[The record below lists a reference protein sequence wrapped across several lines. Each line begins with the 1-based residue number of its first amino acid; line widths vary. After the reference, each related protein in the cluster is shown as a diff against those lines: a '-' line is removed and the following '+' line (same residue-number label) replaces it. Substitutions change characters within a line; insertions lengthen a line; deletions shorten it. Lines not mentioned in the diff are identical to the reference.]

1 MSKKKIKE
9 LQSKILSFLKKNNN
23 KKFNYRQ
30 LSRILELKNSH
41 DVEKIEVILRKLYNS
56 NKINKIKEGQ
66 YKFKKA
72 ERKYKYGVLDITSS
86 GNGYL
91 LLSGEDIFISKKNL
105 NKALHKDRV
114 KVYVYE
120 RRDKNNKIS
129 GEVIEIIERPKH
141 EYVGVV
147 QSKKEFGFVLTRGPK
162 MYTDVFLPPKEINKA
177 NNGDKVVVKITEWPE
192 RAHSPFGE
200 IIKVLGKPGEV
211 DVEMDAILYDY
222 GLPSRFSANVISDAE
237 KIDNKILKEEINK
250 RKDFREVLTFTIDPV
265 NAKDFD
271 DAISFKKTKNN
282 LIEVGIHI
290 ADVSHF
296 LKEKSELEKEA
307 YKRATSVYLV
317 DRVVPMLPEALS
329 NNLCSLRPNEEK
341 LTFSAVFEIDLKGK
355 IYSEWFGKT
364 IINSNRRF
372 SYEEAQSLIENKKT
386 KIDKEIALEK
396 KEYSVTKETLQAV
409 LGLNMIAKSLRNERM
424 EKGALT
430 FDKVEVGFSLNKKRE
445 PTGIRLKES
454 RDANKLVEEFML
466 LANKKVAGYIK
477 RKKPAKT
484 FIYRVHDHPD
494 MDKIKNLKEIVSSFG
509 YKLDIDYKN
518 LNKSLNNLSNEIKGR
533 PEQNM
538 IDSLTIRSMSKAIY
552 TTKNIGHYGLAF
564 DSYSHFTSPIRRY
577 PDILTH
583 RLLEKYLAGG
593 KSENKDTLE
602 QACVHSSY
610 KEQIS
615 VKAERDSIKY
625 MQIKYMK
632 DKVGQRY
639 HGVIS
644 GVTERGI
651 YVELTENKCEGMVSI
666 KTMKDDH
673 YFYDQNKHQ
682 LQGYSNGKIF
692 KLGDPIYIVV
702 KKADMLNRH
711 LDLILEN
718 I

>member
-30 LSRILELKNSH
+30 LSRILEIKNSH
-41 DVEKIEVILRKLYNS
+41 DVEKIEVVLRKLYNS

-66 YKFKKA
+66 YKFKK
-72 ERKYKYGVLDITSS
+72 EESKYKYGVLDITSS

-192 RAHSPFGE
+192 RAHSPFGK
-200 IIKVLGKPGEV
+200 IIKVLGKPGEA
-211 DVEMDAILYDY
+211 DVEMEAILYDY

-307 YKRATSVYLV
+307 HKRATSVYLV

-396 KEYSVTKETLQAV
+396 KEYSVTEETLQAV

-454 RDANKLVEEFML
+454 KDANKLVEEFML
-466 LANKKVAGYIK
+466 LANKKVAEYIK

-494 MDKIKNLKEIVSSFG
+494 MDKIKNLKEIVGSFG

-538 IDSLTIRSMSKAIY
+538 IDSLTIRSMSKAVY

-583 RLLEKYLAGG
+583 RLLEKYIAGG

-602 QACVHSSY
+602 EACVHSSY

-666 KTMKDDH
+666 KTIKDDH

-692 KLGDPIYIVV
+692 KLGDPIHIVV

>member
-211 DVEMDAILYDY
+211 DVEMDSILYDY

-396 KEYSVTKETLQAV
+396 KEYSVTEETLQAV

-454 RDANKLVEEFML
+454 KDANKLVEEFML

-538 IDSLTIRSMSKAIY
+538 IDSLTIRSMSKAVY

>member
-1 MSKKKIKE
+1 MLNKEKKGLE
-9 LQSKILSFLKKNNN
+9 AKILSILNKNKN
-23 KKFNYRQ
+23 KKFNYKQ
-30 LSRILELKNSH
+30 ISRALEIKNIR
-41 DVEKIEVILRKLYNS
+41 DKEKLVVVLRKLYKT

-66 YKFKKA
+66 YKFKK
-72 ERKYKYGVLDITSS
+72 EENKYKYGILDITSS

-91 LLSGEDIFISKKNL
+91 LLSGEDIFISKKKL

-120 RRDKNNKIS
+120 RKDKNNKIS
-129 GEVIEIIERPKH
+129 GEVREIIERPKH

-147 QSKKEFGFVLTRGPK
+147 QNKKEFGFVLTRGPK

-177 NNGDKVVVKITEWPE
+177 KNGDKVVVKITEWPE

-200 IIKVLGKPGEV
+200 IIKVLGKPGEP

-222 GLPSRFSANVISDAE
+222 GLPSSFSANVINDAE
-237 KIDNKILKEEINK
+237 KIDNRISKEEINK
-250 RKDFREVLTFTIDPV
+250 RKDFRGVLTFTIDPV

-271 DAISFKKTKNN
+271 DAISFKKTNNN

-296 LKEKSELEKEA
+296 LKEKSQLEKEA

-355 IYSEWFGKT
+355 IYSEWFGRT
-364 IINSNRRF
+364 IINSDNRF

-386 KIDKEIALEK
+386 IIDKEVALEK
-396 KEYSVTKETLQAV
+396 KEYSVTEETLQAI
-409 LGLNMIAKSLRNERM
+409 LGLNTIAKSLRKERIK
-424 EKGALT
+424 KGALS
-430 FDKVEVGFSLNKKRE
+430 FDKVEVGFSLNNKKE
-445 PTGIRLKES
+445 PIGLKLKES
-454 RDANKLVEEFML
+454 KEANKLVEEFML
-466 LANKKVAGYIK
+466 LANKKVAEYIK
-477 RKKPAKT
+477 RKKPTKT

-494 MDKIKNLKEIVSSFG
+494 EDKIKNLKEIVSSFG
-509 YKLDIDYKN
+509 YKLDIDNKN
-518 LNKSLNNLSNEIKGR
+518 LNQSLNNLSHQIKGK

-538 IDSLTIRSMSKAIY
+538 IDSLTIRSMSKAVY

-583 RLLEKYLAGG
+583 RLLEKYIAGG
-593 KSENKDTLE
+593 KSEDKDTLE
-602 QACVHSSY
+602 EACIHSSY

-632 DKVGQRY
+632 DKVGHRY
-639 HGVIS
+639 IGVIS

-651 YVELTENKCEGMVSI
+651 YVEITENKCEGMVSI
-666 KTMKDDH
+666 KTIKGDH

-682 LQGYSNGKIF
+682 LQGYANGKIF
-692 KLGDPIYIVV
+692 KLGDSISIIV

-718 I
+718 N

>member
-211 DVEMDAILYDY
+211 DVEMDSILYDY

-396 KEYSVTKETLQAV
+396 KEYSVTEETLQAV

-430 FDKVEVGFSLNKKRE
+430 FDKVEVGFSLNKKSE

-454 RDANKLVEEFML
+454 KDANKLVEEFML